1 MGITILLL
9 KYLTHPKERGFYCN
23 DTSIRYPYHSST
35 VTTTVNNCVSYGIP
49 LLIIIVKNIAQ
60 KPTLNTSKRT
70 ALIRDL
76 IIRDISLFLFG
87 VFTVQ
92 VYDLSQRFI
101 THYYKIHWK
110 SFNFINQSRRHKE
123 TVGARIRL
131 TTKTWA
137 GQKMREIVSL

>member
-49 LLIIIVKNIAQ
+49 LFIIIVKNIAQ

-92 VYDLSQRFI
+92 VYDLSQRFR
-101 THYYKIHWK
+101 THTIK
-110 SFNFINQSRRHKE
+110 FIESHSTSSTSPGDTKRPSGLGSDKQQKHGQGKKC
-123 TVGARIRL
+123 VRL
-131 TTKTWA
+131 
-137 GQKMREIVSL
+137 